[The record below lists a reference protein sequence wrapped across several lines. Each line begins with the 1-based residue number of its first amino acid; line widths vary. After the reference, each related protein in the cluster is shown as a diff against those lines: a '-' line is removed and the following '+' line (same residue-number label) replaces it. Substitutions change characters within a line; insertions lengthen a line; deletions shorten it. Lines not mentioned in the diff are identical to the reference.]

1 MLCQFLFKNF
11 KSYKEETTF
20 DLQAAD
26 MPEFADSLIIKDKCS
41 SLLTVSVV
49 YGPNGGGK
57 TNFIQAL
64 SYLIYTVVKPIHAL
78 GNTRKSHGTCCY
90 SQLQSLHSFYKLFS
104 QRLNLSTSQVL
115 SCAHN

>member
-20 DLQAAD
+20 DLQATD

-41 SLLTVSVV
+41 SLLPVGVI

-57 TNFIQAL
+57 TNFIHAL
-64 SYLIYTVVKPIHAL
+64 SCLIYTVV
-78 GNTRKSHGTCCY
+78 N
-90 SQLQSLHSFYKLFS
+90 QLKK
-104 QRLNLSTSQVL
+104 
-115 SCAHN
+115 